1 MPFPLSQTN
10 APFIFNSTI
19 GPVADKPTY
28 VYRVNKTSRFE
39 KIKDILIDII
49 FFPIGI
55 AKRIHSLVGKIVVP
69 ASLSVN
75 KKRCNEIRKKIT
87 SDSTWKYTPI
97 TLKVDGYAI
106 DAMIIKN
113 ENQADNKIGR
123 WVLYS
128 HGNSQL
134 YEDQLNGE
142 IYEIQRILEVT
153 KSHGIVFNSPGIGN
167 SSGSISR
174 SGMKKA
180 YQAALQFLEDQENGA
195 KAKQI
200 IGYGYS
206 IGAGVQAEAIK
217 KHQFQQNIDYV
228 FIKSKAFSTLKKA
241 AAGLVSN
248 KFIGMLLSLLVR
260 ITGWNIDTIK
270 SSKMLS
276 VPEIILQ
283 TGKYKCQKI
292 NDTDSIIND
301 GIISKNAALATS
313 ILKKLNKKGKI
324 ENQKLKTVISLT
336 ETHNQCLEQDTVNII
351 ATFIDEIFKSKTT

>member
-1 MPFPLSQTN
+1 MPSPLSQTN
-10 APFIFNSTI
+10 APFIFNTTVGS
-19 GPVADKPTY
+19 VADKPTY
-28 VYRVNKTSRFE
+28 VYRANKTSRFE
-39 KIKDILIDII
+39 KIKDILIHII

-55 AKRIHSLVGKIVVP
+55 AKRIHSLVGKIIVP
-69 ASLSVN
+69 ASLSAN
-75 KKRCNEIRKKIT
+75 KKRCADLRKTIT
-87 SDSTWKYTPI
+87 SDETWKYTPI

-113 ENQADNKIGR
+113 ENQADNKIDR

-128 HGNSQL
+128 HGNSEL
-134 YEDQLNGE
+134 YEDQLTGG
-142 IYEIQRILEVT
+142 IHEIQRVLQVT

-195 KAKQI
+195 KARQI

-228 FIKSKAFSTLKKA
+228 FIKSKTFSTLKKA

-248 KFIGMLLSLLVR
+248 KCIGMLLSLLVR

-283 TGKYKCQKI
+283 TGRLECQEI
-292 NDTDSIIND
+292 NNTDAIIDD

-336 ETHNQCLEQDTVNII
+336 ETHNQCLGQDTLNSI
-351 ATFIDEIFKSKTT
+351 ATIIDKVFKDKTT